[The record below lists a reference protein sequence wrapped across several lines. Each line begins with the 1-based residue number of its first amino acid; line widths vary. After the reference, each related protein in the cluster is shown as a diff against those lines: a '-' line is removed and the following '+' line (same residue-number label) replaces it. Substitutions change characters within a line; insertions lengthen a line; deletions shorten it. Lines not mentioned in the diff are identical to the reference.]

1 MNICEMTRR
10 KIIMRKRATRIAACV
25 LAGVMAM
32 QMTGCGNKKVDY
44 TLDGESGSA
53 SGYSDDGSNDAGGS
67 LAKSLGI
74 PEKCDETFD
83 VGNSGLSE
91 ISCSGS
97 IDIPDTDSMKR
108 VYYSTMKLDAAQIQS
123 IVEGLLDKSQ
133 GIYIRKDGV
142 QTKDELKSMIE
153 STEKFKKEAQGQ
165 GDDSSDA
172 WYDTQI
178 ETYKK
183 QMADAPDSLPLLE
196 NYDDPYSS
204 YTGKYGDKEYTVS
217 ISQYGGED
225 DNTDAGVY
233 ISFYKSESE
242 ENKLLDGVSGATYT
256 YVTGISNATDIDL
269 TNVTNESKLT
279 ENDAVSQAMNFLSKM
294 GIDGMES
301 TKTEPLARIWSDD
314 NGEVKQTKV
323 SGYSVTLS
331 RSIYG
336 AKEREGELYNVDNL
350 QTQNGYMF
358 EPGDSVTLNI
368 DDDGVVDMFAQ
379 LYTDPSSLQAE
390 DVELMSWNDM
400 IAKANEGIATY
411 YEKYQTRYGKVQFNN
426 VALRYMAT
434 ADDDGKLCYIPAW
447 IFTQSEE
454 LRGQDTV
461 GEISQIICI
470 NAIDGSCID
479 IVDNAK
485 KMKLWETY

>member
-1 MNICEMTRR
+1 
-10 KIIMRKRATRIAACV
+10 MRKRATRIAACV

-269 TNVTNESKLT
+269 TNVTNE
-279 ENDAVSQAMNFLSKM
+279 
-294 GIDGMES
+294 
-301 TKTEPLARIWSDD
+301 
-314 NGEVKQTKV
+314 
-323 SGYSVTLS
+323 
-331 RSIYG
+331 
-336 AKEREGELYNVDNL
+336 
-350 QTQNGYMF
+350 
-358 EPGDSVTLNI
+358 
-368 DDDGVVDMFAQ
+368 
-379 LYTDPSSLQAE
+379 
-390 DVELMSWNDM
+390 
-400 IAKANEGIATY
+400 GIATY

>member
-1 MNICEMTRR
+1 
-10 KIIMRKRATRIAACV
+10 
-25 LAGVMAM
+25 
-32 QMTGCGNKKVDY
+32 
-44 TLDGESGSA
+44 
-53 SGYSDDGSNDAGGS
+53 
-67 LAKSLGI
+67 
-74 PEKCDETFD
+74 
-83 VGNSGLSE
+83 
-91 ISCSGS
+91 
-97 IDIPDTDSMKR
+97 
-108 VYYSTMKLDAAQIQS
+108 
-123 IVEGLLDKSQ
+123 
-133 GIYIRKDGV
+133 
-142 QTKDELKSMIE
+142 
-153 STEKFKKEAQGQ
+153 
-165 GDDSSDA
+165 
-172 WYDTQI
+172 
-178 ETYKK
+178 
-183 QMADAPDSLPLLE
+183 MADAPDSLPLLE

-336 AKEREGELYNVDNL
+336 AKEREGQLNNVDNL

>member
-1 MNICEMTRR
+1 
-10 KIIMRKRATRIAACV
+10 MRKRATRIAACV

-142 QTKDELKSMIE
+142 
-153 STEKFKKEAQGQ
+153 
-165 GDDSSDA
+165 
-172 WYDTQI
+172 
-178 ETYKK
+178 
-183 QMADAPDSLPLLE
+183 
-196 NYDDPYSS
+196 
-204 YTGKYGDKEYTVS
+204 
-217 ISQYGGED
+217 
-225 DNTDAGVY
+225 
-233 ISFYKSESE
+233 
-242 ENKLLDGVSGATYT
+242 
-256 YVTGISNATDIDL
+256 
-269 TNVTNESKLT
+269 
-279 ENDAVSQAMNFLSKM
+279 
-294 GIDGMES
+294 
-301 TKTEPLARIWSDD
+301 
-314 NGEVKQTKV
+314 QTKV

-454 LRGQDTV
+454 LRGQDTL